1 MWYYLRDLISEHNR
15 FSVIKLDIPP
25 QSTLA
30 RYVSKIPDYQSIK
43 FRYSKRTADY
53 KFKEIDNG
61 VVTRFPLER
70 VEIDHTPVDV
80 ILVDETGAQIGRPF
94 LILAIDKFTR
104 NVLGFSLGLSNGVGW
119 PEVSQC
125 IKSIMSDKSYVKDMY
140 PFIENEWNAFG
151 VPKTLVIDN
160 GLEFKNKSMN
170 DACYQLGTILQLCPP
185 KTPEW
190 KGSIER
196 FFGTAN
202 TGLIHKLPGTTR
214 SNPTRLDADENP
226 IKSAK
231 LTFSQFNALLH
242 KWIIDVYSQDYH
254 KGAGGVPAK
263 LWKKAIEDYPVAWPN
278 SSSEIVTLLGR
289 TAQRTISNR
298 GIELNCLYYNG
309 NNLNKLLMQFS
320 KENKGLN
327 EDFTVKYDPY
337 NLGELFVYD
346 HLITKEWIKVPCTN
360 PSYATNLSEWEHKEM
375 RAYARREYGTVDY
388 ESLAR
393 AKQMI
398 KTMIENNIGY
408 TPKEKARANKVNAA
422 EEINKAKK
430 EVESTNNISY
440 DTKLIS
446 EGNISDLG
454 ITIATPA
461 VIIPESLASTKD
473 GKHEN
478 NVINI
483 NQDRKNKSRGVK
495 KQSST
500 NEGQSS
506 NNDNSKPLDDNIN
519 MEDFSG
525 FSILTDF

>member
-1 MWYYLRDLISEHNR
+1 LISEHNR

-30 RYVSKIPDYQSIK
+30 RYVSKIPEYQSIK
-43 FRYSKRTADY
+43 FRYSKRTAEY

-80 ILVDETGAQIGRPF
+80 ILVDETGTQIGRPF

-160 GLEFKNKSMN
+160 GLEFKNNSMN

-226 IKSAK
+226 SKSAK

-254 KGAGGVPAK
+254 KGAGGIPAK
-263 LWKKAIEDYPVAWPN
+263 LWKKAIEDYPVCWPN

-289 TAQRTISNR
+289 TAQRKIGNR

-320 KENKGLN
+320 KENRGLN

-346 HLITKEWIKVPCTN
+346 HLIKKEWIKVPCTN
-360 PSYATNLSEWEHKEM
+360 PNYATNLSEWEHKEM

-398 KTMIENNIGY
+398 RTMIENNIGY
-408 TPKEKARANKVNAA
+408 TLKEKARANKVNAD
-422 EEINKAKK
+422 EEINKTKK
-430 EVESTNNISY
+430 EVENTNNILHHM
-440 DTKLIS
+440 DALS
-446 EGNISDLG
+446 EDNISDLG
-454 ITIATPA
+454 ITIATPK
-461 VIIPESLASTKD
+461 VIIPESLVNTNDNKQ
-473 GKHEN
+473 EN
-478 NVINI
+478 KVISM
-483 NQDRKNKSRGVK
+483 NQTRKSKLRGAIK
-495 KQSST
+495 PLSSS
-500 NEGQSS
+500 EIKPL
-506 NNDNSKPLDDNIN
+506 NNDNGKTLDDDIN
-519 MEDFSG
+519 LGDFSG